1 MVVLRGDRVLL
12 RPGRPEDVQRLL
24 EIRDEPGVLRWW
36 GAADIEEI
44 AEEFI
49 GSESGFVIEADY

>member
-1 MVVLRGDRVLL
+1 VLL
-12 RPGRPEDVQRLL
+12 RPGRPEAAQRLL